1 MNGGAVANARHLRK
15 TPSRRRSGAEGI
27 IDGPRSGK
35 AEPRVARE
43 CAFLSELH

>member
-1 MNGGAVANARHLRK
+1 VANARHLRK

-35 AEPRVARE
+35 PEPRE
-43 CAFLSELH
+43 FAFLSELR